1 MTVRL
6 RFGDVE
12 LDLAAFELRRA
23 GALQDV
29 EPQVFE
35 LVSYLARNPGR
46 LVTRDELIEAVW
58 KGRIVS
64 DSALTSRIKS
74 ARQSIGDNGARQE
87 WIKTVHGRGV
97 RFTGSVTQDSGPA
110 AAAGAR
116 STEAPGRIAI
126 AVLPF
131 HALSG
136 DPDECFLAEGVAEEI
151 TAALSRMRSLTV
163 IARGSTQRY
172 RGDAVDLARAGRELD
187 VRYLVQGSVRKLAQA
202 VRINVALIDAAGGTQ
217 VWAGRHDGKTD
228 DLFALEDRITAQLA
242 ASLVPAIRTIEIERA
257 RRRRPDSLAA
267 YDCAMRALPLLWA
280 QTRDGTLE
288 ALRLAQQAIALDPG
302 YAMGHTLAAA
312 AYFSQFVNGWS
323 ADPAFVRS
331 EGLRLARAGLQ
342 LDGNDPDVLATAGAA
357 EANLGRNLDLAMA
370 LINQAL
376 TINPNSVWAWL
387 RGGYCH
393 IYRGNVELALQH
405 FARVEKLSPFDPL
418 SFNRHVGVALAH
430 FAAQRYAP
438 AIEAAGKALIERPH
452 LIPAHLVIAAA
463 AAQHGDQARAETIA
477 ARIRAESPD
486 TTIAMVLAAIPLEVA
501 EIRARFAEGLR
512 RAGLKEG

>member
-1 MTVRL
+1 MTLRL

-12 LDLAAFELRRA
+12 LDLAAFELRH
-23 GALQDV
+23 GGTLQDV

-35 LVSYLARNPGR
+35 LISYLARNPGR
-46 LVTRDELIEAVW
+46 LITKDELIEAIW

-64 DSALTSRIKS
+64 ESALTSRIKS
-74 ARQSIGDNGARQE
+74 ARQAIGDDGARQQ

-97 RFTGSVTQDSGPA
+97 RFLGAVTPGSDLPA
-110 AAAGAR
+110 HP
-116 STEAPGRIAI
+116 TEASSRFAI

-131 HALSG
+131 HALSS

-151 TAALSRMRSLTV
+151 NAALSRIRSLTV

-172 RGDAVDLARAGRELD
+172 RGDPVDVTRAGQELG
-187 VRYLVQGSVRKLAQA
+187 VRYLVQGSVRRRAQA
-202 VRINVALIDAAGGTQ
+202 VRINVALIYAAGGTQ
-217 VWAGRHDGKTD
+217 VWAGRHDGKIG

-257 RRRRPDSLAA
+257 RRKRPDSLEA

-280 QTRDGTLE
+280 QTREGTLD

-302 YAMGHTLAAA
+302 YAMGYTLAAA

-323 ADPAFVRS
+323 SDPAFVRS

-342 LDGNDPDVLATAGAA
+342 LDGSDPDVLAMAGAA
-357 EANLGRNLDLAMA
+357 EANLGSNLDLAMA
-370 LINQAL
+370 LIDQAL
-376 TINPNSVWAWL
+376 TINPNAYWAWI

-393 IYRGNVELALQH
+393 VYRGNIELALQH
-405 FARVEKLSPFDPL
+405 FARAEKLSPFDPL
-418 SFNRHVGVALAH
+418 SFVRYVGVALAH
-430 FAAQRYAP
+430 FAAGRYAL
-438 AIEAAGKALIERPH
+438 AIEEAGKALIERPH
-452 LIPAHLVIAAA
+452 LIPAHVVIAAA
-463 AAQHGDQARAETIA
+463 STHHGDQARAETIA

-486 TTIAMVLAAIPLEVA
+486 TTVKVVLAAIPLEVA
-501 EIRARFAEGLR
+501 EIRARFAAGLQ
-512 RAGLKEG
+512 RAGLDEG